1 MKLNSLLPGLLC
13 VTLLG
18 LSAGCG
24 SRTSIDTNPLETAF
38 ASAPPEVK
46 GPVDQAVT
54 ALKNGDLQTGANS
67 LLAAVQAGHRDFT
80 EPQKDAMYNMIEQI
94 QKMMAE
100 NTKVYSSEVQQ
111 TFREMDA
118 IMQGQPLLTVPRTNP
133 PEPNP

>member
-1 MKLNSLLPGLLC
+1 
-13 VTLLG
+13 
-18 LSAGCG
+18 
-24 SRTSIDTNPLETAF
+24 
-38 ASAPPEVK
+38 
-46 GPVDQAVT
+46 
-54 ALKNGDLQTGANS
+54 
-67 LLAAVQAGHRDFT
+67 
-80 EPQKDAMYNMIEQI
+80 MIEQI

>member
-18 LSAGCG
+18 LTAGCG

-38 ASAPPEVK
+38 AAAPPEVK

-67 LLAAVQAGHRDFT
+67 LMAAVQAGHRDFT
-80 EPQKDAMYNMIEQI
+80 EPQKDAMYKMVEQI
-94 QKMMAE
+94 QIVMAE
-100 NTKVYSSEVQQ
+100 NPKLYSTEVEEV
-111 TFREMDA
+111 FRILVPAME
-118 IMQGQPLLTVPRTNP
+118 GQPPLTAPRSNP
-133 PEPNP
+133 PGPNP